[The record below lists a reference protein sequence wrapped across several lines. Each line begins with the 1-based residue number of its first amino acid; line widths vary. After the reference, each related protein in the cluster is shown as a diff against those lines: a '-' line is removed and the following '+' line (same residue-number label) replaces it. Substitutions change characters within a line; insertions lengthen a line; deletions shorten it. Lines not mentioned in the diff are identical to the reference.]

1 MKVFRFPL
9 EMFEWQSMA
18 ECGRST
24 LRPWLPP
31 RMRTLLNFQ
40 VQNPAV
46 IVAAAAAGDA
56 NTLREFLRK
65 HPTEVNTKAAG
76 KAAIHCACAAGNVD
90 VLKVIMHGVRPQCG
104 SGDEDGDR
112 PLHLCAYSD
121 EDEATTILIDAGA
134 DVNSKNSK
142 GASPL
147 IIAAVKGHYSVLRKP
162 ANHPNIKLHEQDSD
176 GDTALH
182 CAVLAQK
189 NESVTILLDAGA
201 DPTLLNFRL
210 FTPIHEAARI
220 GFLPAVEHF
229 NRRFVE
235 HINLFKDDGYTP
247 LHLAALNDH
256 LDVITAFAEVV
267 QCDLNA
273 KTNQG
278 QTALHLA
285 VHQGHARI
293 IERLVGFGVD
303 MNILDSDGDT
313 ALHMAVVKETVD
325 NLTQE
330 TPQLKKVKDRLPG
343 QQLKAVIPCFL
354 VQEGSE
360 MFKTNKKGR
369 NPLEVCSP
377 DVATIVMGFDK
388 DGGGVKFH
396 GSLKSPAPPVVV
408 QGTQRGPLVYPTP
421 LRTGSATHH
430 PPTASLPVGVM
441 DTAGATGGGSVGVA
455 IEPCFLCEAPV
466 DVKFEPCGHAVMCAE
481 CAQRAK
487 KCPTC
492 KAAVKTISKLSKVCM
507 MCNEEEA
514 TATVKP
520 CDHTFCPECAR
531 RMKTCFECPV
541 LITAKEG
548 LPPVSATSVHPLASP
563 DSESNCPIC
572 LTEPKNTAFL
582 CGHQTCWDCAQKVD
596 HCPVCRKFVTH
607 RIQLFQ

>member
-1 MKVFRFPL
+1 M
-9 EMFEWQSMA
+9 WTCS
-18 ECGRST
+18 RSS
-24 LRPWLPP
+24 WSSPP
-31 RMRTLLNFQ
+31 MWKW
-40 VQNPAV
+40 
-46 IVAAAAAGDA
+46 G
-56 NTLREFLRK
+56 
-65 HPTEVNTKAAG
+65 
-76 KAAIHCACAAGNVD
+76 
-90 VLKVIMHGVRPQCG
+90 
-104 SGDEDGDR
+104 
-112 PLHLCAYSD
+112 
-121 EDEATTILIDAGA
+121 
-134 DVNSKNSK
+134 
-142 GASPL
+142 
-147 IIAAVKGHYSVLRKP
+147 
-162 ANHPNIKLHEQDSD
+162 
-176 GDTALH
+176 
-182 CAVLAQK
+182 
-189 NESVTILLDAGA
+189 
-201 DPTLLNFRL
+201 
-210 FTPIHEAARI
+210 
-220 GFLPAVEHF
+220 AVEHF

-235 HINLFKDDGYTP
+235 HINLLKDDGYTP

-256 LDVITAFAEVV
+256 LDVITAFAKVV

-441 DTAGATGGGSVGVA
+441 IPAGATGGGSVGVA

-492 KAAVKTISKLSKVCM
+492 KAAVKTISKLSKVCV

-531 RMKTCFECPV
+531 RMKTCFECRV

-548 LPPVSATSVHPLASP
+548 LPPVSATSVHPLANP